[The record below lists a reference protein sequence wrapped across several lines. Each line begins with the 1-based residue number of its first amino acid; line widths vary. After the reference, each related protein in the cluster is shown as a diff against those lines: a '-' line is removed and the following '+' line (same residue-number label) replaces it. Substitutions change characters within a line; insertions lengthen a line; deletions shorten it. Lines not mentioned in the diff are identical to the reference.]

1 MGLWDL
7 LLEHGAVVDTLGG
20 KYGHALQAAALKA
33 DQAFVRKLLEQQV
46 HVDEI
51 SGKYATALQAA
62 ASSGN
67 AEVVRLL
74 LDHNANPRTEGGF
87 YGSALNAAARRGNMD
102 VLNVLLEQGLPYHM
116 IDGAL
121 LQAILSRQDE
131 AVEKLI
137 KNGASVEAT
146 DAENRSPF
154 DLLQNP
160 AEFDAN
166 SDFGGDEEDD
176 YESEASFE
184 EDQDVDSETP
194 DAADDPDD
202 ASVDAGTDDGASI
215 ANLQLEDPSTADSK
229 IQKYLEE
236 AKTKIRRNPT
246 LRRPFAVQR
255 KPVAATQ
262 GNGLIPAS
270 TAQYDALGMSKPQQ
284 PEHADSGY
292 PHSGDSWH
300 RKSQQDNAYA
310 NQAASY
316 NQPTPPTNNEYKAYS
331 SHLPARQEYSSYQDQ
346 PSVGVNGGNSYE
358 ASRPPTSPYQAQ
370 PRYFNSPSQP
380 PPPSLPPSSSYTSS
394 LPANTN
400 PWPADPYD
408 SPNRPPPTPPRPQPQ
423 PSNSTYQAY
432 RQQTPQQRPSP
443 YEAQQPFPSPSS
455 SYQTPQNGNPYPPSA
470 YGAYQPP
477 AQQYQAPYPPALST
491 PPPQQPPRPPLQ
503 SQGSDGLDFGA
514 LQQKAQRFGS
524 SVGKLWR

>member
-1 MGLWDL
+1 M
-7 LLEHGAVVDTLGG
+7 
-20 KYGHALQAAALKA
+20 
-33 DQAFVRKLLEQQV
+33 RKLLEHQV
-46 HVDEI
+46 HVDET

-67 AEVVRLL
+67 VEVVSLL

-87 YGSALNAAARRGNMD
+87 YGSALNAAARRGNID
-102 VLNVLLEQGLPYHM
+102 VLNVLLEQGLPYPM
-116 IDGAL
+116 VDGAL

-137 KNGASVEAT
+137 KNGASVEVM

-154 DLLQNP
+154 DLLQNS
-160 AEFDAN
+160 AELDAN

-184 EDQDVDSETP
+184 EDDDVDSVTP
-194 DAADDPDD
+194 DAADGPDD
-202 ASVDAGTDDGASI
+202 VSVAAGTDDGASI

-270 TAQYDALGMSKPQQ
+270 TAQYDAFGISKPQQ

-292 PHSGDSWH
+292 PHSGDNWQ

-310 NQAASY
+310 NQAVSY
-316 NQPTPPTNNEYKAYS
+316 NQPTPAAPTNNEYKAYS

-346 PSVGVNGGNSYE
+346 SSVGVSGGNSYE
-358 ASRPPTSPYQAQ
+358 ASSPPAHQTSPYQAQ
-370 PRYFNSPSQP
+370 PQYFNPPSQP
-380 PPPSLPPSSSYTSS
+380 PPPSLPTSSSYTGGFLANSS
-394 LPANTN
+394 Q
-400 PWPADPYD
+400 WPADPYD
-408 SPNRPPPTPPRPQPQ
+408 SPSVNADRPPPIPPRPQPL
-423 PSNSTYQAY
+423 PPNSTYQAY
-432 RQQTPQQRPSP
+432 RQQAPQQRPSP

-455 SYQTPQNGNPYPPSA
+455 SYQTQQNPYHQSSPVPSQQYPPSGSAPA

-477 AQQYQAPYPPALST
+477 AQQYQAPYPPSLST
-491 PPPQQPPRPPLQ
+491 PSPPPPQQPPRPPLAQSQSQ

-524 SVGKLWR
+524 SVGRFWK